1 MFFFFFF
8 STVAVR
14 ITLAPFMSAD
24 WTFFF
29 FLLLLG
35 SPLFF
40 FLFLAFLLL
49 LSWSYYCYYN
59 FGKNRKKEKKEEE
72 EEDLLHGA
80 SPSGCRDPW
89 GRSSSHNM
97 TDAIYLPRHKPD
109 LFLIF
114 SFFFL
119 SFSPVENNK
128 KKILRCVYVCKVQ
141 EYIGTQTHLETLE
154 NGCA

>member
-1 MFFFFFF
+1 MFFFFF

-59 FGKNRKKEKKEEE
+59 FGKNRKKEKKEE

>member
-72 EEDLLHGA
+72 DLLHGA

-128 KKILRCVYVCKVQ
+128 KKSCAVCTCVRYKS
-141 EYIGTQTHLETLE
+141 I
-154 NGCA
+154 

>member
-1 MFFFFFF
+1 MFFFFFFF

-29 FLLLLG
+29 LPSSSWF
-35 SPLFF
+35 SPLF

-59 FGKNRKKEKKEEE
+59 FGKNRKKEKKE

-114 SFFFL
+114 SFF
-119 SFSPVENNK
+119 SFFFSS
-128 KKILRCVYVCKVQ
+128 
-141 EYIGTQTHLETLE
+141 
-154 NGCA
+154 